1 MFAEE
6 LLFDEG
12 TKNITADANDER
24 FLMNALQYGLQFSTT
39 TTCEVM
45 TVHALCQ
52 MPIGICIETFGEFI
66 SLVSD
71 VRGSFEVIR
80 FFRVR
85 IRLLLHHDT
94 IVAIGEHADSTC
106 CF

>member
-1 MFAEE
+1 MISEE
-6 LLFDEG
+6 LLFDKR
-12 TKNITADANDER
+12 TKDIAADTNNER
-24 FLMNALQYGLQFSTT
+24 FLMNALQYRLQLSTT
-39 TTCEVM
+39 ATCEVM

-52 MPIGICIETFGEFI
+52 MPVGICIETFGEFI
-66 SLVSD
+66 ALVSD

-85 IRLLLHHDT
+85 VRLLLHHNT
-94 IVAIGEHADSTC
+94 IIAIGEHADSTC